1 MASLYKQFTS
11 AIFGKKK
18 TRRHRRHSVPTGM
31 SPMSMGPMGH
41 MGHMPMPRSSGIAII
56 RIVSKRNS
64 TNKAS
69 NKKKST
75 RKQK

>member
-18 TRRHRRHSVPTGM
+18 TRRHRRHSAPPPGM

-41 MGHMPMPRSSGIAII
+41 MPSSSGIAII
-56 RIVSKRNS
+56 RIVSKRNT

-69 NKKKST
+69 KKKST
-75 RKQK
+75 RKQGRN